1 MGMNRLRLRIVN
13 VNEPAELSEKCVL
26 QTERFR
32 VVEIDQ
38 SLPEGGIR
46 RRHAIRH
53 PGSVVILPLIDE
65 NHVCLI
71 RNFRV
76 SVAQWLLELPAGT
89 LEPNEPPLECA
100 KRELVEETGYR
111 SNHLRPL
118 GRFYA
123 APGILD
129 EFMHL
134 FVADQLS
141 EGDPEREPGEL
152 IQNVVL
158 TWDEVTKLLA
168 AGEIVDAKT
177 IIGLQTY
184 LLQHGRGQL

>member
-1 MGMNRLRLRIVN
+1 M
-13 VNEPAELSEKCVL
+13 NEPPELSEKCVL

-38 SLPEGGIR
+38 SLAEGGIR

-76 SVAQWLLELPAGT
+76 SVTQWLLELPAGT

-118 GRFYA
+118 CRFYA

-158 TWDEVTKLLA
+158 TWDDVTKLLA